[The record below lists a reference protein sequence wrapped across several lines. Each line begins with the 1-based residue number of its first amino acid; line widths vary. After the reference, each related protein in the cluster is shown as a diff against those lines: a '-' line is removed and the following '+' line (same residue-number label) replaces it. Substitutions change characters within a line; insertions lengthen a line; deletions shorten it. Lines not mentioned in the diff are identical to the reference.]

1 MRVARALRGAGWPA
15 SEEARQRL
23 QWLCD
28 QDVLCAVSAVSATAG
43 ASGAGSAGSATAGA
57 TTTGRASTATTA
69 GTTNTEKVKA
79 GAAKKKKKK
88 AKAVVTPVVKEEVK
102 EEAKEEESGFTVVK
116 KGAVVGTVLERS
128 RPSPMAHLFEDS
140 TVEEDDVQVAIAMA
154 AEDDLAWEGLSNIA
168 MTNP

>member
-28 QDVLCAVSAVSATAG
+28 QDVLCAVSAVSAVSA
-43 ASGAGSAGSATAGA
+43 AGAGSAVGATAGA

-102 EEAKEEESGFTVVK
+102 KEVKEEESGFTVVK

-140 TVEEDDVQVAIAMA
+140 TEEEDDVQVAIAMA